1 MNLPEDRLEQR
12 LPDAKPLYSAAE
24 AAVEAN
30 RCLYC
35 HDAPCVAACP
45 TGIDVPTFIRKIGTG
60 NVRGAARTIL
70 SANVLGYSCARV
82 CPVEVL
88 CAGACVYNAWDRD
101 PPIAIGRLQRYATES
116 LMVAGRAA
124 ELLSRAPANG
134 KRVACVGAGPASL
147 ACASYLA
154 LEGFTVTIFERRRIA
169 GGLNTSGVAPYKMPA
184 DDALAEVGFVRSLGV
199 EIRTG
204 VEVAPGPI
212 VESLASEFDAVF
224 LGPGLGAD
232 TSLGIP
238 GESGSGVMG
247 AVDWIERMK
256 LGHHPR
262 GATGAMGALD
272 ASDALVAGTRRA
284 VVIGGGNTAIDVA
297 RELAGLGVPS
307 VSMLYRRTTRE
318 MSGYA
323 HELELARLAGVVLV
337 ERAVPARFLRD
348 ARGRLTA
355 VELVSGGS
363 QLCDL
368 AIVAIGQ
375 SRLRA
380 IVQCFPG
387 LALDDRGS
395 LVADPRTGATGNP
408 RVFAGGDAMRGGELV
423 VSAVQDGKRAARGIS
438 AALGIEIRP
447 DSPMRAGHA

>member
-1 MNLPEDRLEQR
+1 MKLPEDRLER
-12 LPDAKPLYSAAE
+12 HLPDAKPLFSPSE
-24 AAVEAN
+24 AAVESA

-35 HDAPCVAACP
+35 EDAPCIAACP

-101 PPIAIGRLQRYATES
+101 PPIAIGRLQRFATET
-116 LMVAGRAA
+116 LMRGGQAA
-124 ELLSRAPANG
+124 TLLSRAPANG
-134 KRVACVGAGPASL
+134 RRAACVGAGPASL

-154 LEGFTVTIFERRRIA
+154 LEGFAVTIFERRRLA

-184 DDALAEVGFVRSLGV
+184 DDALVEVEFVRSLGV

-212 VESLASEFDAVF
+212 AEELLRSYDAVF
-224 LGPGLGAD
+224 LGPGLGTD
-232 TSLGIP
+232 VKLGIP
-238 GESGSGVMG
+238 GESGPGVIG
-247 AVDWIERMK
+247 AVEWIERMK
-256 LGHHPR
+256 LGKDPS
-262 GATGAMGALD
+262 GAPG
-272 ASDALVAGTRRA
+272 ALVAGARRA

-307 VSMLYRRTTRE
+307 VSMLYRRTTLE

-337 ERAVPARFLRD
+337 ERAVPARFV
-348 ARGRLTA
+348 RGPEGQLA
-355 VELVSGGS
+355 GVELESGEL
-363 QLCDL
+363 QRCDV

-375 SRLRA
+375 ARLRELA
-380 IVQCFPG
+380 ECFSG
-387 LALDDRGS
+387 LRIDDRGS
-395 LVADPRTGATGNP
+395 LVADPRTGATGHP
-408 RVFAGGDAMRGGELV
+408 RVFSGGDAMRGGELV
-423 VSAVQDGKRAARGIS
+423 VTAVQDGKRAARGIC
-438 AALGIEIRP
+438 AALDIEIRP
-447 DSPMRAGHA
+447 DSPMRAGHE